1 MRKGKILKDPK
12 GEGKDWAKDDA
23 KKAGMPKPKKGP
35 KVEALN
41 TKDVPVEIKDSDRRW
56 KAEDAHRDFE
66 RVAEHKQNPQL
77 MNDVRKHA
85 RSQAKIAKR
94 IANMEKIDPA
104 V

>member
-41 TKDVPVEIKDSDRRW
+41 TKGVPVEIKDSDRRW

-77 MNDVRKHA
+77 MKDVETVHA
-85 RSQAKIAKR
+85 KKAKAFADVKV
-94 IANMEKIDPA
+94 EVSKCK
-104 V
+104 